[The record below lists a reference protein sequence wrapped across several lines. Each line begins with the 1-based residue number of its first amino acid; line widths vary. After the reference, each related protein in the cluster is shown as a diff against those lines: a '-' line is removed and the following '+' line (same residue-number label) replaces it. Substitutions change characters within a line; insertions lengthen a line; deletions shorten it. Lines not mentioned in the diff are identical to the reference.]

1 MVCHRWTHDRTDYNF
16 FDEQH
21 ILQSFV
27 FLSFIIVD
35 GQISNKCDKL
45 MDNTD
50 TVDIYVYIH
59 IYVSVYVEKNFLIYV

>member
-1 MVCHRWTHDRTDYNF
+1 MIELIINSLMNNMTT
-16 FDEQH
+16 
-21 ILQSFV
+21 QSFV

-59 IYVSVYVEKNFLIYV
+59 IYVSVYVEKIS